1 MNDLKQFD
9 LSYYSESV
17 KYIAGVDEVGRGPI
31 AGPVVAAAVIFDK
44 ETFIEGIND
53 SKKVSEKNRML
64 LYPQIIKCALS
75 YGIAE
80 CDNYEIDKINILNAS
95 LKAMKMAVEKLKIK
109 PDLVLI
115 DGNKEFK
122 TELKTLAVIK
132 GDGKSFSI
140 AAASIIAK
148 ITRDKLMTELDKIY
162 PCYLWAKNKG
172 YPTKEHFNA
181 VYKNGIT
188 GLHRKSFLTNYLEK
202 IPINFED

>member
-1 MNDLKQFD
+1 MF
-9 LSYYSESV
+9 
-17 KYIAGVDEVGRGPI
+17 
-31 AGPVVAAAVIFDK
+31 
-44 ETFIEGIND
+44 
-53 SKKVSEKNRML
+53 
-64 LYPQIIKCALS
+64 PQIINCALS

-80 CDNYEIDKINILNAS
+80 CDNFEIDKINILNAS
-95 LKAMKMAVEKLKIK
+95 LKAMKIAVSKLKIE

-115 DGNKEFK
+115 DGNKVFR
-122 TELKTLAVIK
+122 TDLKTLAVVK
-132 GDGKSFSI
+132 GDSKSFSI

-188 GLHRKSFLTNYLEK
+188 NLHRKSFLTNYLEK
-202 IPINFED
+202 IPIIFED